1 MHKQTRYQKEMTAN
15 TELIRINEVNISQLA
30 ELVPAELRS
39 NLGREYFRGLGIRD
53 DDDTFRA
60 ALIWELKSLEDG
72 NEPTRAEILCFAV
85 SERSDGEMLLEA
97 FEQDIREDGVS
108 IISIE
113 TESMEDVLK
122 NILSDFG
129 YTIKET
135 EGRDI
140 VVSVSELKRL
150 RLGKRNI
157 PDYIRSISDIT
168 SIQFKA
174 AVMSAVFHGRY
185 GLLDDLPF
193 VPMTRFDPDLS
204 SCVITDEK
212 VTGLLL
218 IHRTLN
224 GTYIVELLF
233 ALQPDANINLLNMIR
248 YSIRAADEFL
258 SMDDR
263 VILRVHNRSTGLLV
277 KKLFP
282 NKRGDRVIKGEKTRR
297 TDK

>member
-1 MHKQTRYQKEMTAN
+1 MF
-15 TELIRINEVNISQLA
+15 LIRKCRCERIKNESC
-30 ELVPAELRS
+30 R
-39 NLGREYFRGLGIRD
+39 Y
-53 DDDTFRA
+53 
-60 ALIWELKSLEDG
+60 
-72 NEPTRAEILCFAV
+72 
-85 SERSDGEMLLEA
+85 
-97 FEQDIREDGVS
+97 
-108 IISIE
+108 
-113 TESMEDVLK
+113 
-122 NILSDFG
+122 
-129 YTIKET
+129 
-135 EGRDI
+135 
-140 VVSVSELKRL
+140 

-168 SIQFKA
+168 SRQFKE
-174 AVMSAVFHGRY
+174 AVMAAVFHGKY

-193 VPMTRFDPDLS
+193 VPVTRFDPDLS

-212 VTGLLL
+212 VRGLLL

-224 GTYIVELLF
+224 GTYVVELLY

-263 VILRVHNRSTGLLV
+263 VILRVHNRATGLLI